1 MPHIITPQKKERE
14 SLKNKTK
21 REKHARKIPSS
32 LGLFIED
39 SSCFFVSGPGVKT
52 KRGGKRKDKIQK
64 DFTALKQKEQKI
76 PKQQNKK
83 NDKLARDHVSHLKR
97 RAKNS
102 SQSKPMKQTANS
114 EEEKERE
121 TDGGVTSANIPT
133 SSYNVI
139 VGFFPPQFSLSHTL
153 IRYMPGFQ

>member
-1 MPHIITPQKKERE
+1 MAHITTAPPKK

-52 KRGGKRKDKIQK
+52 KRGEKRKDKIQK
-64 DFTALKQKEQKI
+64 DFTALKLKEQKI

-83 NDKLARDHVSHLKR
+83 NDKLARDHVSQFKRRIKNRSQSR
-97 RAKNS
+97 RAKQTTNS
-102 SQSKPMKQTANS
+102 
-114 EEEKERE
+114 
-121 TDGGVTSANIPT
+121 
-133 SSYNVI
+133 
-139 VGFFPPQFSLSHTL
+139 
-153 IRYMPGFQ
+153 